1 MLRFAAQGRV
11 LWGYML
17 RRDFITLLG
26 GAAVAP
32 VIPVSAARAPQAM
45 PVIGFL
51 DSRSPEALGERLRK
65 FRQGLKDSGYTDG
78 ENVAI
83 EYRWAENQADR
94 LPDLAA
100 DLVRQRVGVI
110 VSSGGIPVALAA
122 KAATTTVPIVFLTAD
137 DPVRLGIV
145 ASLARPGGN
154 MTGVNFFNTELVAKR
169 LGLLREMLPRAER
182 IAVIVTPSAPANT
195 EATLRDVNMAARA
208 MGLQISVL
216 RADTGREID
225 VAFAEIARQRLD
237 ALFVGE
243 APFLNSRRVQLVQL
257 AAHHSIP
264 AIYSGREFSEIGGL
278 MTYGADISDAYHQ
291 VGVYAG
297 RILKGA
303 KPADMPVLQTNKF
316 ELIVNAQTA
325 RMLGLTVPQTLLTSA
340 DEVIE

>member
-1 MLRFAAQGRV
+1 M
-11 LWGYML
+11 
-17 RRDFITLLG
+17 RRREFLG
-26 GAAVAP
+26 ALGAAAVWP
-32 VIPVSAARAPQAM
+32 LEARAQQAM
-45 PVIGFL
+45 PVIGFI

-100 DLVRQRVGVI
+100 DLVRRHVGVI
-110 VSSGGIPVALAA
+110 VSSGGVPVALAA

-145 ASLARPGGN
+145 TSVARPGGN
-154 MTGVNFFNTELVAKR
+154 MTGINFFNVELVAKR
-169 LGLLREMLPRAER
+169 LELLREMLPRAAR
-182 IAVIVTPSAPANT
+182 IALLVTPSAATNT
-195 EATLRDVNMAARA
+195 ETTLRDVNVAARA
-208 MGLQISVL
+208 MGVQISVL
-216 RADTGREID
+216 RADTSREID
-225 VAFAEIARQRLD
+225 AAFAEMVRQRLD

-243 APFLNSRRVQLVQL
+243 GPFLNARRVQLVQL

-264 AIYSGREFSEIGGL
+264 AVYSGREFSEIGGL
-278 MTYGADISDAYHQ
+278 MTYGADISDAYRQ

-325 RMLGLTVPQTLLTSA
+325 RMLGITVPQTLLTSA

>member
-1 MLRFAAQGRV
+1 MRRRNFIMLV
-11 LWGYML
+11 
-17 RRDFITLLG
+17 G
-26 GAAVAP
+26 GAAAWP
-32 VIPVSAARAPQAM
+32 HAARAQQAM
-45 PVIGFL
+45 PVVGFI

-100 DLVRQRVGVI
+100 DLVRRRVGVI
-110 VSSGGIPVALAA
+110 VSSGGIPVIFAA
-122 KAATTTVPIVFLTAD
+122 KAATTTIPIVFTTAD

-145 ASLARPGGN
+145 TSLARPGGN
-154 MTGVNFFNTELVAKR
+154 MTGINFFNVELVAKR
-169 LGLLREMLPRAER
+169 LELLREMLPRAVH
-182 IAVIVTPSAPANT
+182 IGLLVNPSASINT
-195 EATLRDVNMAARA
+195 QTTLREVDVAARA

-216 RADTGREID
+216 RADTSREID
-225 VAFAEIARQRLD
+225 TAFAEIARQRPD
-237 ALFVGE
+237 ALLVGE
-243 APFLNSRRVQLVQL
+243 GPFLNARRVQLVQL
-257 AAHHSIP
+257 AARHAIP
-264 AIYSGREFSEIGGL
+264 AGYSGREYSEIGGL
-278 MTYGADISDAYHQ
+278 MSYGADIPDAYRQ

-297 RILKGA
+297 QILKGT